1 MHVHGLHTV
10 HCMCTACAL
19 HVHCMCTA
27 RALHVQC
34 MCTACTL
41 QVPSHAV
48 YEMLMR
54 GCTIAMRRV
63 GPGEQSDHLT
73 RNLIGR
79 VGELWAEMEV
89 AGRKP
94 DYKTYNELIRAYGK
108 ASRRPVTLCH
118 RGCSPRPS
126 GLQPHVSGLQ
136 P

>member
-1 MHVHGLHTV
+1 MASRTGKPEAEGHAHSACSLCMLALHAL
-10 HCMCTACAL
+10 CMCVCIACVVCSACACAL
-19 HVHCMCTA
+19 HVHALCT
-27 RALHVQC
+27 RA
-34 MCTACTL
+34 ACAL

-108 ASRRPVTLCH
+108 V
-118 RGCSPRPS
+118 
-126 GLQPHVSGLQ
+126 
-136 P
+136 

>member
-1 MHVHGLHTV
+1 MDGQVRDGELPEAMEAFEEMKAEGEVRMHTALHRACTTAW
-10 HCMCTACAL
+10 HCAFAL
-19 HVHCMCTA
+19 HVH
-27 RALHVQC
+27 C

-94 DYKTYNELIRAYGK
+94 DYKTYNE
-108 ASRRPVTLCH
+108 PVSYTHLTLPTK
-118 RGCSPRPS
+118 RI
-126 GLQPHVSGLQ
+126 V
-136 P
+136 

>member
-1 MHVHGLHTV
+1 
-10 HCMCTACAL
+10 
-19 HVHCMCTA
+19 MCTA
-27 RALHVQC
+27 RALHVHC
-34 MCTACTL
+34 TCTACTL

-108 ASRRPVTLCH
+108 ASRRPVTLCR
-118 RGCSPRPS
+118 RGCSPMPS
-126 GLQPHVSGLQ
+126 GLQPHASGLQ

>member
-1 MHVHGLHTV
+1 
-10 HCMCTACAL
+10 
-19 HVHCMCTA
+19 MCTA
-27 RALHVQC
+27 RALHVHC
-34 MCTACTL
+34 TCTACTL

-108 ASRRPVTLCH
+108 ASRRPVTLCR
-118 RGCSPRPS
+118 RGCSPMPS